1 MSDDISRLP
10 TTSTNSDESAGAKI
24 WTVYISEAEKYDKA
38 LVERWRTDM
47 EGILI
52 FAGLFSACLTAFL
65 IESYRTLSPDQGQ
78 LTVVIL
84 AHISHQMA
92 VSSGQNGSAF
102 ELPTMRPILMQS
114 GPGATALVCNIM
126 WFTSLFLSLSC
137 AFMATLVEQWARDF
151 IQATEMRPSPIIRAR
166 IFSYLY
172 YGVKRFSMH
181 SMVEL
186 IPLLLHTSLV
196 LFFAGLIAFL
206 HPVNA
211 IVTQLAAAL
220 LAIIS
225 AIYFTLTILPM
236 IYSDC
241 PYRTPLSAVF
251 WRVRQGILIL
261 LAKCSHPQIKADLD
275 EELSVAP
282 CSQSSLDKSSMMEV
296 MTHHATQQTAERD
309 DRDQRA
315 LVWTVKS
322 LADNDELEPFVEGI
336 SAVLWG
342 ANRRRKLYDEQ
353 IKTLVHHPQVL
364 LASRIEGLLKDCT
377 EGLLPAGVE
386 IRRQISSLKALW
398 AIARLS
404 VEEPEKKQPLE
415 SFDLSL
421 LFSLRQSSTA
431 TVKQH
436 VVSTLALVQ
445 YS

>member
-1 MSDDISRLP
+1 MSDDISCLP

-92 VSSGQNGSAF
+92 VIADHTPNINAV
-102 ELPTMRPILMQS
+102 R
-114 GPGATALVCNIM
+114 PGATALVCNIM

-261 LAKCSHPQIKADLD
+261 LAKCSHPQNKADLD

-364 LASRIEGLLKDCT
+364 LASRIEGLLKNCN
-377 EGLLPAGVE
+377 EGLLPAGL
-386 IRRQISSLKALW
+386 RSGDRSL
-398 AIARLS
+398 
-404 VEEPEKKQPLE
+404 P
-415 SFDLSL
+415 
-421 LFSLRQSSTA
+421 
-431 TVKQH
+431 
-436 VVSTLALVQ
+436 
-445 YS
+445 